1 MLTICCAVLDFSL
14 CQPLQI
20 RMPEGSKLLSVQYH
34 NHFDHLYYIANP
46 ANPTEVREFVF
57 GRTGSVFEPSDSVKY
72 EYVGST
78 TDEESVVWHIF
89 ELIKTLTRI
98 PVVSPL
104 QQSSQRKKK

>member
-1 MLTICCAVLDFSL
+1 
-14 CQPLQI
+14 
-20 RMPEGSKLLSVQYH
+20 MPEGSKLLSVQYH

-78 TDEESVVWHIF
+78 TDEESTAWHIF
-89 ELIKTLTRI
+89 EL
-98 PVVSPL
+98 VNSV
-104 QQSSQRKKK
+104 QSIQTIQRPSVPPPRKKK